1 MVTLQQAAM
10 LQALEAL
17 ERADKIS
24 GHANNRKA
32 MAGLRQA
39 LEADTKPC
47 ACCGEG
53 NARLSVIRVCDTCG
67 SEYAGQ
73 AEMDMAKRI
82 EAGQKAEPV
91 AWECKAGGLKRL
103 TQHQY
108 EAQSDAIKRHYTRIQ
123 PAPQPALTAIP
134 SDWKPMPVEPTREML
149 TTWIKADVVSNRTAP
164 DLYRAM
170 LAAAPEAPAQQP
182 LTDEQIDACFPVQW
196 EGEFYKPWR
205 KAVARAIERA
215 HGIK

>member
-10 LQALEAL
+10 QQALEAL

-32 MAGLRQA
+32 IAGLRQA
-39 LEADTKPC
+39 LAADTKPC

-53 NARLSVIRVCDTCG
+53 NARLSVTRVCDTCG

-82 EAGQKAEPV
+82 EAEPV
-91 AWECKAGGLKRL
+91 AQPFNTWSSNEGDSWYDDPADAQIIEDAFGG
-103 TQHQY
+103 
-108 EAQSDAIKRHYTRIQ
+108 D
-123 PAPQPALTAIP
+123 
-134 SDWKPMPVEPTREML
+134 MPVIGDEYEVLAGWRCVTARYRI
-149 TTWIKADVVSNRTAP
+149 TFVSGDGDCEVDCVSHP
-164 DLYRAM
+164 H
-170 LAAAPEAPAQQP
+170 PKPAQCVG
-182 LTDEQIDACFPVQW
+182 LTDEQIDSCFPVQW

-205 KAVARAIERA
+205 KAVARAIEAKLREKNGGA
-215 HGIK
+215 A

>member
-1 MVTLQQAAM
+1 MVTLPREVVQQAM
-10 LQALEAL
+10 EALEAAVGGL
-17 ERADKIS
+17 PYKHRSYDAIT
-24 GHANNRKA
+24 A
-32 MAGLRQA
+32 LRQA

-47 ACCGEG
+47 ACCGNG
-53 NARLSVIRVCDTCG
+53 NARLSVTRICDTCG

-82 EAGQKAEPV
+82 EAREKAESV

-123 PAPQPALTAIP
+123 PA
-134 SDWKPMPVEPTREML
+134 
-149 TTWIKADVVSNRTAP
+149 
-164 DLYRAM
+164 
-170 LAAAPEAPAQQP
+170 QQP
-182 LTDEQIDACFPVQW
+182 LTEEKIADLFSVACRETFS
-196 EGEFYKPWR
+196 GL
-205 KAVARAIERA
+205 ERFIYFTRLVESF